1 MDTIQTLKIDVVL
14 NGKKAQIGLKQL
26 YKQLKGI
33 EKPVKSINGL
43 FGKMLKI
50 AGFTGFAKMAFDAQ
64 KLGRELGLISDKT
77 GIAASKISRM
87 QSAFSATGGDAKS
100 LSNALAS
107 ITSGLSR
114 ISVGDASMASRLA
127 AMNISAWDGS
137 GGLKKADV
145 VLGEIADWSK
155 RQIDMGHSLEEVS
168 QYLQDNFGIQQDL
181 ANQLTLGQ
189 SGFFKYQEDM
199 AKRVGYLQED
209 EIDNLKSLNISFSRL
224 KTTIGVLIDKTFAA
238 LGPVLEFFMDL
249 LQIASRE
256 FQDVVVY
263 VVNVFKDIVG
273 SGEELEKLFEGLS
286 VVLFA
291 IKVAFMGV
299 VDVIAGFLK
308 AVKLTGEFITYA
320 ITRLLQFLRDSW
332 LGRKIFGDNIGGWA
346 VEEKDMPKTD
356 KAVKGKSESLFPK
369 VDRPTFPVLF
379 GEGGDVTKTSNNNQK
394 NIEIVIETTNNMN
407 GQVNQEDLKDVVG
420 EAIYKGVD
428 ILLRAATGRY

>member
-263 VVNVFKDIVG
+263 VVNF
-273 SGEELEKLFEGLS
+273 
-286 VVLFA
+286 
-291 IKVAFMGV
+291 
-299 VDVIAGFLK
+299 
-308 AVKLTGEFITYA
+308 
-320 ITRLLQFLRDSW
+320 
-332 LGRKIFGDNIGGWA
+332 
-346 VEEKDMPKTD
+346 
-356 KAVKGKSESLFPK
+356 
-369 VDRPTFPVLF
+369 
-379 GEGGDVTKTSNNNQK
+379 
-394 NIEIVIETTNNMN
+394 
-407 GQVNQEDLKDVVG
+407 
-420 EAIYKGVD
+420 
-428 ILLRAATGRY
+428 